1 MRDHPSERLAASAPT
16 KSRYA
21 QNCTILPKG
30 SRPPASPA
38 HPRKTQPVMLPVL
51 KNPKAVLFLC
61 YIQAVLGTLCP
72 KFEAAGI
79 EKLRFRSM
87 QPKPAV
93 DGVMAAGSLK
103 VKPAVFHSSV
113 CKAPS
118 LSKCVVVHTG
128 SFAFFQ
134 RLVSSS
140 TAVSRYESHGWTGST
155 RACPSAP
162 GLVTTL
168 HVPAPPHC
176 TVVSRPYPSPW
187 HPSAH

>member
-1 MRDHPSERLAASAPT
+1 MTMAIRSS
-16 KSRYA
+16 SS
-21 QNCTILPKG
+21 IISG
-30 SRPPASPA
+30 SSKVT
-38 HPRKTQPVMLPVL
+38 HS
-51 KNPKAVLFLC
+51 VLFLC
-61 YIQAVLGTLCP
+61 YIQAVLETLCP

-118 LSKCVVVHTG
+118 LPKCVVVHTG

-134 RLVSSS
+134 RLVGSS

-176 TVVSRPYPSPW
+176 TIVSRPYPSPW
-187 HPSAH
+187 HPSAP